1 MRSAFLALKYRR
13 KSSRSR
19 ASNSARSWSGGRT
32 RSLRLPSRGAVKVV
46 SISTEL
52 SVVMVSQN
60 KGSDST
66 KYMRNRPFYP
76 QNPPTLAALW
86 TGPVDKTEQPVYP
99 RPARFWVIN
108 TLSPA
113 GPGRRTRPRR
123 RPSTGASAPRCV
135 SDERRRQRRH
145 RPTDWFRPQS
155 RRRMTPISLPWI
167 RTSL

>member
-1 MRSAFLALKYRR
+1 MRSAFLALKYKR

-19 ASNSARSWSGGRT
+19 ASNSARSWPGGRT

-52 SVVMVSQN
+52 SGMMVSQ
-60 KGSDST
+60 KTARGST
-66 KYMRNRPFYP
+66 KNIRNRPFCPRNP
-76 QNPPTLAALW
+76 QTVGGLW
-86 TGPVDKTEQPVYP
+86 TESVDKTEQPVYR

-123 RPSTGASAPRCV
+123 RSSTGASAPSCA

-145 RPTDWFRPQS
+145 RPTDWFPPQS
-155 RRRMTPISLPWI
+155 RRRMTPISFPWI